1 MCVCAATTNLPSV
14 SEIFFFSFAKQLK
27 KNCTDYLGLETKV
40 GINTKEHGLQKGKI
54 LI

>member
-14 SEIFFFSFAKQLK
+14 SEIFFSFAKQLK

-40 GINTKEHGLQKGKI
+40 GINTKELGLQKGKI